1 MKKKLL
7 VGAGVALI
15 VLLLAGL
22 GGAAFVF
29 AQEPT
34 LPIPFGWHGGGFGRH
49 GGGHGM
55 GGFGGRDMGGFAWSG
70 GGMWTM
76 FDTAAGTL
84 GLTPEE
90 LFAELRAGKSL
101 AEIAEAKGVDVQKV
115 YDAVNAARG
124 EAMKQAIEQA
134 VEDGRLTQEQAD
146 QMLERLENRPSP
158 EEQIEARKQAIQ
170 QAVEDG
176 RMSQE
181 QADWMLQGLEQGWGG
196 GRGFG
201 RGFGHKGC
209 PPLESE

>member
-7 VGAGVALI
+7 IGAGVALI

-34 LPIPFGWHGGGFGRH
+34 SPIPFGWHGGGR
-49 GGGHGM
+49 GM
-55 GGFGGRDMGGFAWSG
+55 GGFGRGGFGWVG
-70 GGMWTM
+70 GGQWTM
-76 FDTAAGTL
+76 FDTAAEAL

-90 LFAELRAGKSL
+90 LFAELHAGKSL
-101 AEIAEAKGVDVQKV
+101 HEIAEAKGVDVQTV
-115 YDAVNAARG
+115 YDAMNAARG
-124 EAMKQAIEQA
+124 EAMQQALQQA
-134 VEDGRLTQEQAD
+134 VEDGRITQEQAD
-146 QMLERLENRPSP
+146 QMIERLESRPSP
-158 EEQIEARKQAIQ
+158 EEQVEARKQAIQ

-176 RMSQE
+176 SMSQE
-181 QADWMLQGLEQGWGG
+181 QADWMLQGLEQGWWG

-201 RGFGHKGC
+201 RGFGPKGS